1 MILALWMPTIANGS
15 LGSGRAVGGPLTPS
29 HWRVALGLLAALTT
43 NGVSAEVPTPPLTEL
58 EQRIVA
64 CMAARDSSCLLDAA
78 TALAPEVDRYG
89 LDTVITRRIAFAQH
103 GAGNSAAAMHWLH
116 RLEPNLRPIGLL
128 ASIAEERLL
137 AGDVNGALAMSRLME
152 NLEQRLA
159 LRTAI
164 GVMRFRSGDTD
175 GGLRIIEEAEAEARQ
190 SGLRDWSTVLAIQ
203 AVAQARALIGDR
215 TAAIETLRVL
225 HRRARNAGLQRHIVS
240 PIEQN
245 LAALGDI
252 PGVREVIATPAART
266 SGPRLLIELA
276 RALIAQGDTRG
287 ASKFLQEAVT
297 QIRAG
302 FADDDWVPDGRALQL
317 LHIAEMQAGYG
328 DDAAALSTA
337 KAAIE
342 AARGIEEEIAA
353 RDDSSQ
359 ARGQLDI
366 VAHVLVRSWILI
378 SSVSGESEARAR
390 ALRIAS
396 EVERPERRAG
406 LLIIAAEHIADRGDR
421 PGARQVLEQ
430 ALDSARVYVELHGD
444 LHVHQELVAAA
455 AGFPDLVTMVREEG
469 LAIASDVPR
478 DWPEPEDI
486 WTFIGFQ
493 LAVGDA
499 DGVIQTLQLGLSRI
513 EGGQERDRLFGLAV
527 NSAVEAAW
535 GLAESGDLDG
545 AYRVA
550 EEGLTAAR
558 EIPPGTGRAMA
569 FVGLALAPEHY
580 PRDLPTDLP
589 IDDIVSP
596 R

>member
-1 MILALWMPTIANGS
+1 MLVALATGGAPAE
-15 LGSGRAVGGPLTPS
+15 GRTAPLTD
-29 HWRVALGLLAALTT
+29 
-43 NGVSAEVPTPPLTEL
+43 L

-64 CMAARDSSCLLDAA
+64 CMAARDSGCLLDAA
-78 TALAPEVDRYG
+78 TALAPEVDTFG
-89 LDTVITRRIAFAQH
+89 LDTVVARRIASAQL
-103 GAGNSAAAMHWLH
+103 GVGNSSAALNWMR
-116 RLEPNLRPIGLL
+116 RLEPDLRPVRLL
-128 ASIAEERLL
+128 APIAEERLL
-137 AGDVNGALAMSRLME
+137 AGDVSGALATARLVE
-152 NLEQRLA
+152 NLEQQLA
-159 LRTAI
+159 LHAAI
-164 GVMRFRSGDTD
+164 GVYQFRSGETD
-175 GGLRIIEEAEAEARQ
+175 SGLQIIEVAEAAARQ
-190 SGLRDWSTVLAIQ
+190 GGLRDWSTVLAIQ
-203 AVAQARALIGDR
+203 AVARARALIGDR
-215 TAAIETLRVL
+215 TSAIETLTGL

-240 PIEQN
+240 PIEHN

-266 SGPRLLIELA
+266 GGPRLLIELA
-276 RALIAQGDTRG
+276 RALIAQGDTQG
-287 ASKFLQEAVT
+287 AGKFLQEAAT

-302 FADDDWVPDGRALQL
+302 IPDDDWVPDGRALQL
-317 LHIAEMQAGYG
+317 LHIAEMQVGYG
-328 DDAAALSTA
+328 ADAAALSTA

-353 RDDSSQ
+353 QGDSSQ
-359 ARGQLDI
+359 ARGRSDI
-366 VAHVLVRSWILI
+366 VAQVLVRSWMLI
-378 SSVSGESEARAR
+378 SSVSRESEAKAT

-396 EVERPERRAG
+396 EVEQPERRAG
-406 LLIIAAEHIADRGDR
+406 LYLIIAEHMADRGDR
-421 PGARQVLEQ
+421 PGARQALEQ
-430 ALDSARVYVELHGD
+430 ALDAARVYVELHGD

-455 AGFPDLVTMVREEG
+455 AGFPDLAALVREEG
-469 LAIASDVPR
+469 LAIASDGPR

-499 DGVIQTLQLGLSRI
+499 DGVIQTLRLGLSRI

-558 EIPPGTGRAMA
+558 ELRPSTGRALA
-569 FVGLALAPEHY
+569 FVELALAPEHY
-580 PRDLPTDLP
+580 PRDIPTDLP

>member
-1 MILALWMPTIANGS
+1 MDPLWPLKRIAVLTLLVTLMASGTPAE
-15 LGSGRAVGGPLTPS
+15 GRA
-29 HWRVALGLLAALTT
+29 AQ
-43 NGVSAEVPTPPLTEL
+43 SADL
-58 EQRIVA
+58 EQRIET
-64 CMAARDSSCLLDAA
+64 CMAARDSECLLEAA
-78 TALAPEVDRYG
+78 TALAPQVDMYA
-89 LDTVITRRIAFAQH
+89 LDTVIARRIAFAQL
-103 GAGNSAAAMHWLH
+103 GVGDSSAAMRWLR
-116 RLEPNLRPIGLL
+116 RLEPYLRPTRAL

-137 AGDVNGALAMSRLME
+137 AGDIDGALSVSGQME
-152 NLEQRLA
+152 NLEQQLA
-159 LRTAI
+159 LRLAI
-164 GVMRFRSGDTD
+164 GVALIRSGETD
-175 GGLRIIEEAEAEARQ
+175 SGLEIIEVAEAEARRAD
-190 SGLRDWSTVLAIQ
+190 LRDWSTVLAIL
-203 AVAQARALIGDR
+203 AVARARDLIGDR
-215 TAAIETLRVL
+215 SSAIETLRVL

-276 RALIAQGDTRG
+276 RALIAQGDTSG
-287 ASKFLQEAVT
+287 AGKFLQEAVT

-302 FADDDWVPDGRALQL
+302 FADDDWTRDGRALQL

-328 DDAAALSTA
+328 ADAAALSTA

-353 RDDSSQ
+353 QDDSSQ
-359 ARGQLDI
+359 ARGQLDT
-366 VAHVLVRSWILI
+366 VAQVLVRSWMLI
-378 SSVSGESEARAR
+378 STVSGEFEARAT
-390 ALRIAS
+390 ALTIAS

-406 LLIIAAEHIADRGDR
+406 LLMIAAEHMADRGDR
-421 PGARQVLEQ
+421 GGARHALEQ
-430 ALDSARVYVELHGD
+430 ALDAARVYVGLHGD
-444 LHVHQELVAAA
+444 LHVHQELVAVA
-455 AGFPDLVTMVREEG
+455 AGFPDLAALIREEG

-486 WTFIGFQ
+486 WMFIGFQ

-499 DGVIQTLQLGLSRI
+499 DGVIQTLRLGLSRI
-513 EGGQERDRLFGLAV
+513 EDGQERDHLLGLAV
-527 NSAVEAAW
+527 NNAVEAAW

-550 EEGLTAAR
+550 EVGLTAAR
-558 EIPPGTGRAMA
+558 GLSEGAGRARA
-569 FVGLALAPEHY
+569 FVELALAPEHY
-580 PRDLPTDLP
+580 PRDLRISLP